1 MICRML
7 VVILCWYCT
16 QVLASTSLTLYA
28 YHSSPPFVIN
38 PDAETGLNYDLVRA
52 LQLQLG
58 ESYRLEF
65 KQLPRHLLNE
75 RLNAGQ
81 PTIVL
86 WANPTWF
93 TNKAQP
99 YVWSNTVFIDRD
111 VFVTLSDYN
120 GKIEQLTDL
129 AGSTLGA
136 LRGYSYP
143 GVNELVSQHRVT
155 RLDADSDK
163 ENLARLQERNVDQI
177 VITRSSFLYYARQ
190 QQYLGKM
197 KIVGQPYPNYQR
209 QILLTQHYQSL
220 LTDFDNAIV
229 ALPKQRF
236 WISRLELYGLKPE

>member
-1 MICRML
+1 ML
-7 VVILCWYCT
+7 SRILAAALCWICL
-16 QVLASTSLTLYA
+16 QAQASTTLTLYA

-38 PDAETGLNYDLVRA
+38 PDTETGLNYDLVRA

-58 ESYRLEF
+58 TSYNFEY
-65 KQLPRHLLNE
+65 KYLPRHLLNE
-75 RLNAGQ
+75 RLRAGL

-86 WANPTWF
+86 WANPAWF
-93 TNKAQP
+93 SHKAKP
-99 YVWSNTVFIDRD
+99 YVWTNPVFTDKD
-111 VFVTLSDYN
+111 LFVTLSDSHHSAQ
-120 GKIEQLTDL
+120 QLTDL

-177 VITRSSFLYYARQ
+177 IITRSSFLYYARQ

-197 KIVGQPYPNYQR
+197 KIIGQPYPGYQR
-209 QILLTQHYQSL
+209 QLLLTHHYQSL
-220 LTDFDNAIV
+220 VADFDQAIL
-229 ALPKQRF
+229 ALPKQQF
-236 WISRLELYGLKPE
+236 WSSRLELYGLKSN